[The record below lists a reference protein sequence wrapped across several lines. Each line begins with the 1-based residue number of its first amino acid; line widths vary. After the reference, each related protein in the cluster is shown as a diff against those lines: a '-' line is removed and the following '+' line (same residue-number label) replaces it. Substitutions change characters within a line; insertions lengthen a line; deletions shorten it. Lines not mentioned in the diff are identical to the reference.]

1 MTPIDCTRLVGCEQF
16 TAKEENNLGSS
27 REIWRKSVARNQG
40 NKSIANRKLCK
51 EGRFQDRIEQK
62 LANWR
67 GKMYGQFVMDMND
80 KTTDYEKNIVTD
92 EESRPQSR
100 TEALRPKYVENKI
113 DKTADSSLCRL
124 CGDVKNWLREN
135 KKDTR
140 IMLKLSI
147 CEGFSL
153 DRTNKLYKHSPQSL
167 TKA

>member
-1 MTPIDCTRLVGCEQF
+1 MIKQPIT
-16 TAKEENNLGSS
+16 K
-27 REIWRKSVARNQG
+27 
-40 NKSIANRKLCK
+40 
-51 EGRFQDRIEQK
+51 
-62 LANWR
+62 
-67 GKMYGQFVMDMND
+67 
-80 KTTDYEKNIVTD
+80 KNIVTD

-113 DKTADSSLCRL
+113 DKTADSSICRL
-124 CGDVKNWLREN
+124 YGDVKNWLREN